1 MADGSINIDLL
12 LNDKSDP
19 TWTEFNAKAEKQGK
33 SGYEKFKD
41 AFKGD
46 PLVAKL
52 EAQADKAGINDFRE
66 LLNKLPKEK
75 QTELLAKAEKGEAID
90 FQKFIKDI
98 PDAKK
103 IMLEAQAKRAG
114 IDNFE
119 ELLKKLPKK
128 TLTDLQT
135 RAEKGEVINFEKEL
149 RKLPSKVVS
158 TVELNDNAST
168 GLRSLK
174 QQAEEV
180 GDKFHRIKE
189 IAVGTFIGSA
199 VAGGIRTITGFVAGL
214 GQEALSSSDALQKFK
229 STMQLG
235 GFGEK
240 EIDSAT
246 KQVKKYADDTVYD
259 LGTVSNTTA
268 QLAANGV
275 KDYMGLTEAAGNL
288 NAQAGGNAE
297 TFKSVAMMLTQT
309 AGAGKLTTENWNQL
323 ADAIPGASGVLQK
336 AMKENGAYTGNFR
349 DAMANGQV
357 SADEFND
364 ALTKLGSNDA
374 AKKAATATNTFEGA
388 WGALEANVVSGL
400 DNIIDRIGKDKLTGV
415 INNLAGV
422 ATSSFGVVAD
432 VIMGVGKAFGVISNG
447 LSMFATSFKY
457 NVLGAVSDGSVGK
470 RVDEIKQSFSGLIDA
485 LKPVAQAIG
494 GLFGVI
500 TGGIVTTAIKL
511 IQGITDGF
519 IGAGDSAD
527 KVKKKFDFSNIFDT
541 IVTISQWLNVWHE
554 TLGDIYKP
562 LGEIIGA
569 IGSGVFEVFVDVIS
583 DIVGSFKAMIGET
596 KGATENINPVAKAL
610 EGIAKHKNALKA
622 IGLAIGSIAVALLAV
637 KGAVGVFKMVSDGI
651 TTVRIA
657 IMLFGD
663 AWKALNTIMKAN
675 IFVIIV
681 TAVIAVGLAFY
692 ELYKHNK
699 KFREFIDGLV
709 KGAADFF
716 KGVGKWFGEAWKT
729 ISDFFKKVINFVK
742 DDWKEILLFIV
753 NPFAG
758 AFALLYKHNAKFK
771 KSIDDMLKAV
781 IGFFKGIGKSIGSG
795 AGAIGKWFD
804 GLVKGFIKGWDKF
817 IEITVKLAKGFGKL
831 LLYALAVPVG
841 IAIIIAKP
849 LVEPLKKIF
858 NALISWTKKAW
869 KGLTSF
875 LEKIW
880 DPIQK
885 TWTKSWNA
893 ISSLFSK
900 VLNGIKKIFTNA
912 INNIEKVLTIGLKF
926 ISKAWSAT
934 WNAISNVF
942 GKIWKGLQ
950 KYVENELNFW
960 KKIFTAAL
968 SFITKLWDRSWDY
981 VSDTFEKIWNGI
993 KKFFKPIIKWL
1004 EDVISDALNGI
1015 KKAWNRSWDA
1025 IFDFFSDTWNSIK
1038 RTGSKGI
1045 NSLKDTLSGV
1055 LDKIGKTFSDTWD
1068 GIKNGFSAMWD
1079 GLKSLAGKGINA
1091 VINIPNAGIEGINGL
1106 IHDFGG
1112 PKSTLSKIPK
1122 VAFATGT
1129 GAFGNMRRAIT
1140 NPTMAILNDGNDSPE
1155 TGNKE
1160 ALIHPNGAMEIVQGR
1175 NTERLLMPGTEVL
1188 NASELSMLMGSQ
1200 HFASGTG
1207 FLGSIWDGVKG
1218 AGSWVGKTA
1227 SNAWDGI
1234 KSATEKYTKMFGF
1247 ITNAIA
1253 HPVKTLENVFDPKS
1267 GGMGNMMNGLA
1278 TGTFKHVKSQA
1289 VDWWKSLW
1297 GMANDEA
1304 SGGGGSSELL
1314 KEVIKL
1320 GTGKPYVW
1328 GATGPDSFDCSGLVQ
1343 DALRQMGNSFPHYSG
1358 DQYNSSTAVSD
1369 PKSGDLAFFGE
1380 GGSQHVGVYGGNGKM
1395 FSAMSPGSNPNIGW
1409 AKVSDW
1415 SEKLAGYHRVPG
1427 LKSDDSKS
1435 SSSNPMASLIKG
1447 QVGGMFDWI
1456 KKFIAP
1462 TQDSLAE
1469 PAGDGVGRWKDDVTK
1484 ALGKLGLSTSGGMVS
1499 KVLRQIQTESG
1510 GNASAMGGN
1519 DGLSDGNAT
1528 GLMQVKPGTFR
1539 AYAAAGHTN
1548 IMNGYDNILAGLAYA
1563 KSRYGSDLS
1572 FLGQG
1577 HGYANGGRTHGIGIV
1592 GEVPGEDEWV
1602 TNPNRQTADR
1612 NIIGS
1617 IKETAQ
1623 KQPNSFAAKLANIVN
1638 GAKSGMQ
1645 NVMSQ
1650 QPAIAGGNTFNNNGG
1665 VDLSGDVH
1673 MTIQMDSG
1681 EVARAT
1687 YPKIKILQNQEIQL
1701 KGQTTGNTYGY

>member
-66 LLNKLPKEK
+66 LLNQLPKEK

-98 PDAKK
+98 PNAKK

-128 TLTDLQT
+128 TLTDLQA

-240 EIDSAT
+240 EIDTAT

-336 AMKENGAYTGNFR
+336 AMKDNGAYTGNFR

-400 DNIIDRIGKDKLTGV
+400 DSIIDRIGKDKLTGV
-415 INNLAGV
+415 INQLADV
-422 ATSSFGVVAD
+422 STNAFGAIADVVARLFDYIGTHKKEISSLVNSVKTIAGAFIGGIWD
-432 VIMGVGKAFGVISNG
+432 VAKGTLTGIAGAFGLIGTDSKKAHDPIKTLSDVLEKIAEHKDAIKLLGGVLATFFAVKKASDFARSLRDINENLKIS
-447 LSMFATSFKY
+447 
-457 NVLGAVSDGSVGK
+457 
-470 RVDEIKQSFSGLIDA
+470 SGV
-485 LKPVAQAIG
+485 KKIG
-494 GLFGVI
+494 GLFIKPKVEGSDAKRELGIISKMAKGLGKAFWWTAKLAYTAVWKSLALIGDAVI
-500 TGGIVTTAIKL
+500 LVGKGLKWTASL
-511 IQGITDGF
+511 GW
-519 IGAGDSAD
+519 SA
-527 KVKKKFDFSNIFDT
+527 VKKSL
-541 IVTISQWLNVWHE
+541 SL
-554 TLGDIYKP
+554 
-562 LGEIIGA
+562 IGTA
-569 IGSGVFEVFVDVIS
+569 GKSTGKGLKWGASIATKGAKLALTGLLATAK
-583 DIVGSFKAMIGET
+583 IVGSGIKVALNF
-596 KGATENINPVAKAL
+596 AKANPL
-610 EGIAKHKNALKA
+610 LLI
-622 IGLAIGSIAVALLAV
+622 ITVIIAV
-637 KGAVGVFKMVSDGI
+637 VS
-651 TTVRIA
+651 A
-657 IMLFGD
+657 
-663 AWKALNTIMKAN
+663 
-675 IFVIIV
+675 FV
-681 TAVIAVGLAFY
+681 

-699 KFREFIDGLV
+699 KFKSFIDGLV
-709 KGAADFF
+709 KGAKDFF
-716 KGVGKWFGEAWKT
+716 TGIGKWFGQ
-729 ISDFFKKVINFVK
+729 
-742 DDWKEILLFIV
+742 
-753 NPFAG
+753 AG
-758 AFALLYKHNAKFK
+758 K
-771 KSIDDMLKAV
+771 
-781 IGFFKGIGKSIGSG
+781 
-795 AGAIGKWFD
+795 AIGKFFS
-804 GLVKGFIKGWDKF
+804 GL
-817 IEITVKLAKGFGKL
+817 GKWGSN
-831 LLYALAVPVG
+831 V
-841 IAIIIAKP
+841 
-849 LVEPLKKIF
+849 LK
-858 NALISWTKKAW
+858 SM
-869 KGLTSF
+869 G
-875 LEKIW
+875 KIW

-893 ISSLFSK
+893 ISNLFSK

-912 INNIEKVLTIGLKF
+912 INNIKKILTVGLKV
-926 ISKAWSAT
+926 ISKVWSTT

-950 KYVENELNFW
+950 KVLENELKFY
-960 KKIFTAAL
+960 KKIFTATL
-968 SFITKLWDRSWDY
+968 SFITKLWDKSWGF
-981 VSDTFEKIWNGI
+981 VSDVFEKIWNGI
-993 KKFFKPIIKWL
+993 KKFFKPIIEWL
-1004 EDVISDALNGI
+1004 SDIISDTVNGI

-1025 IFDFFSDTWNSIK
+1025 IFDFFSDTWNNIK
-1038 RTGSKGI
+1038 RTGRKGI
-1045 NSLKDTLSGV
+1045 NALKDTLGDV
-1055 LDKIGKTFSDTWD
+1055 LGKIGKTFSNTWD
-1068 GIKNGFSAMWD
+1068 GIKNGFGAMWD
-1079 GLKSLAGKGINA
+1079 GLKTLAGKGINA
-1091 VINIPNAGIEGINGL
+1091 VIKIPNAGIDGINGL

-1112 PKSTLSKIPK
+1112 PKSALSKIPK

-1160 ALIHPNGAMEIVQGR
+1160 ALLHPNGAMEIVQGR

-1343 DALRQMGNSFPHYSG
+1343 DALRQMGKSFPHYSG
-1358 DQYNSSTAVSD
+1358 DQFNSSTAVSD
-1369 PKSGDLAFFGE
+1369 PKSGDLAFFGD

-1462 TQDSLAE
+1462 TQDSPGE

-1484 ALGKLGLSTSGGMVS
+1484 ALGRLGLSTSGGMVS

-1510 GNASAMGGN
+1510 GNASAIGGN
-1519 DGLSDGNAT
+1519 DGLADGNAT

-1577 HGYANGGRTHGIGIV
+1577 HGYATGTGYLLDLIKKLPKFSNGGRTHGVGIV

-1650 QPAIAGGNTFNNNGG
+1650 QPAIAGGNTYSNNGG